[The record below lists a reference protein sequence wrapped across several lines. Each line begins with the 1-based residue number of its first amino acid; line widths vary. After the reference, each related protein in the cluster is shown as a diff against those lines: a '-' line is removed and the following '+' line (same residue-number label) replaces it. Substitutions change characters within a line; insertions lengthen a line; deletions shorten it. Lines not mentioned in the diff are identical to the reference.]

1 MFSTLRLAA
10 VFIYTLVAN
19 NMEKRYDDLARTIL
33 YRLTKDHNNLSS
45 ENLFKKYNTHLT
57 KLLDEVWEMIKEL
70 ITKESKKTRA
80 FTERILD
87 ERLKQEHGEIIQI
100 KGIVVL
106 PKASVF

>member
-1 MFSTLRLAA
+1 
-10 VFIYTLVAN
+10 
-19 NMEKRYDDLARTIL
+19 MEKRYDDLARTIL
-33 YRLTKDHNNLSS
+33 YRLTEDHNNLSS
-45 ENLFKKYNTHLT
+45 ENIFKKDNTHLT

-100 KGIVVL
+100 KGILVL